1 MVLLDVCVST
11 CQRVLGGSN
20 MSRTI
25 PDALPRIL
33 GVACLAVT
41 HARPRNEVI
50 DLDSRSGGY
59 EDLPSRA

>member
-33 GVACLAVT
+33 GVAWECRVPPP
-41 HARPRNEVI
+41 H
-50 DLDSRSGGY
+50 
-59 EDLPSRA
+59 